1 VYLLKD
7 TPSIFQE
14 MFAGRTQLHAAW
26 ETLEHLEAYLLLQIL
41 NLAGKC
47 RLCHAQPARRTPV
60 MLLLTDCHEISQM
73 PQLHY
78 DTLSLLV

>member
-1 VYLLKD
+1 
-7 TPSIFQE
+7 
-14 MFAGRTQLHAAW
+14 
-26 ETLEHLEAYLLLQIL
+26 
-41 NLAGKC
+41 
-47 RLCHAQPARRTPV
+47 